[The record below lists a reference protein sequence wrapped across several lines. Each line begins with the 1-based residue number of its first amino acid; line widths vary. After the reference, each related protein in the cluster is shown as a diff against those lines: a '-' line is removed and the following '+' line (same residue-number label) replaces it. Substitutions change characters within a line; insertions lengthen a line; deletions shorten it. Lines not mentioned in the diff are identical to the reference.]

1 MVNYEHYSYRIIWSV
16 EDQEFVGLCA
26 EFPSLSYLHEN
37 RTAALEGISNLV
49 KDIVIDMESN
59 GEKIPEA
66 IAEKTY
72 SGKLQ
77 IRIPPS
83 LHRRLAMEA
92 AEENVSL
99 NRYMSQKL
107 AG

>member
-1 MVNYEHYSYRIIWSV
+1 MVNYDHYSYKLTWSV
-16 EDQEFVGLCA
+16 EDREFAGLCA
-26 EFPSLSYLHEN
+26 EFPSLSYLHED
-37 RTAALEGISNLV
+37 RSAALEGITNLV
-49 KDIVIDMESN
+49 KAIVADMEAN
-59 GEKIPEA
+59 DEKVPEP
-66 IAEKTY
+66 IAEKNY